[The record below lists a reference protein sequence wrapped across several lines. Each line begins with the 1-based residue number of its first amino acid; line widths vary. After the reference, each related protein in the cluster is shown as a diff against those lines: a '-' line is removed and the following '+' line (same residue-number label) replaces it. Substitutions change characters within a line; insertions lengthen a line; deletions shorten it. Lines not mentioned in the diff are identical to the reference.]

1 MNEKQKMFCKEY
13 LKTKDVKLASKNVG
27 YTEQTGKKLL
37 KNEKI
42 KQYIENILKSKK
54 IAKSDEIIE
63 CLTKIMRGEDGQND
77 NDKTLK
83 GISVKERLKAAEL
96 LGKVY
101 AIFSSKPENT
111 EEEPIIILGN
121 ESIQE

>member
-1 MNEKQKMFCKEY
+1 MFCKEY

-42 KQYIENILKSKK
+42 KQYIENILKNKK

-63 CLTKIMRGEDGQND
+63 CLTKIMRGEDSQNND
-77 NDKTLK
+77 NETLK

-111 EEEPIIILGN
+111 EYEPIIILGN

>member
-1 MNEKQKMFCKEY
+1 MFCKYY
-13 LKTKDVKLASKNVG
+13 LKTKDVKLASQNVG

-42 KQYIENILKSKK
+42 KQYIENILQNKK

-63 CLTKIMRGEDGQND
+63 CLTKIMRGEDSENNND
-77 NDKTLK
+77 NTLK
-83 GISVKERLKAAEL
+83 GISVRERLKAAEL

-101 AIFSSKPENT
+101 AIFSPKTENT
-111 EEEPIIILGN
+111 ENEPIIILGN

>member
-1 MNEKQKMFCKEY
+1 MNEKQKMFCKYY
-13 LKTKDVKLASKNVG
+13 LKTKDVKLASQNVG

-42 KQYIENILKSKK
+42 KQYIENILQNKK

-63 CLTKIMRGEDGQND
+63 CLTKIMRGEDSENNND
-77 NDKTLK
+77 NTLK
-83 GISVKERLKAAEL
+83 GISVRERLKAAEL

-101 AIFSSKPENT
+101 AIFSPKTENT
-111 EEEPIIILGN
+111 ENEPIIILGN